1 MAHHLRRT
9 DREITDPARIDSLLA
24 EGRAATVGLVDG
36 DAPYVVTLSYGFDA
50 ERNRLC
56 FHVARAGR
64 KLDIIERSPK
74 ACVSVVIDHGY
85 SEGRCEHPFSSVVM
99 EGTMRVVE
107 DPDDAREAMRTLIGH
122 LESDEHAAEIWERH
136 SLDGDATYRT
146 LKMLVFDIESRTAK
160 EGK

>member
-9 DREITDPARIDSLLA
+9 DREITDPASIDALLSQ
-24 EGRAATVGLVDG
+24 GRMATVGLVDEG
-36 DAPYVVTLSYGFDA
+36 DPYVVTLSYGYDA
-50 ERNRLC
+50 ERRRLC

-64 KLDIIERSPK
+64 KLDVIERSPR
-74 ACVSVVIDHGY
+74 ACVSVVIEHGY

-99 EGTMRVVE
+99 EGTMRVVG
-107 DPDDAREAMRTLIGH
+107 DSDDARAAMRTLIGQ
-122 LESDEHAAEIWERH
+122 LESPEHAAEIWERH

-146 LKMLVFDIESRTAK
+146 LKMLVFDVDSLTAK